1 MSLAQSGMYPDG
13 AQYRKI
19 NDLGDNMR
27 QLNWLAAALAT
38 VLLAS
43 GCAAKAP
50 AVDTAAEA
58 QAVRDRSAEWLGLA
72 QAKDAAG
79 IASGIYTSD
88 AVTMFDGQIRH
99 GAAEIQAGME
109 AEAAAMPNSTISW
122 TTSDVRVSAS
132 GDMAYETG
140 SWTFDPDGDG
150 EALSM
155 SGEFIT
161 VWTKVDGS
169 WRAAA
174 DAGTSPQAEEPAAPQ
189 AETAA

>member
-1 MSLAQSGMYPDG
+1 
-13 AQYRKI
+13 
-19 NDLGDNMR
+19 MR
-27 QLNWLAAALAT
+27 QVTWFAAALAT
-38 VLLAS
+38 ALVAS

-50 AVDTAAEA
+50 PVDVAAEA
-58 QAVRDRSAEWLGLA
+58 QAVRDRSAEWLKLA

-79 IASGIYTSD
+79 IAGGIYTAD
-88 AVTMFDGQIRH
+88 AITLFDGSIRH

-109 AEAAAMPNSTISW
+109 AETAAMPNATISW
-122 TTSDVRVSAS
+122 TTSDVRVSSS

-150 EALSM
+150 EQPSTT
-155 SGEFIT
+155 GEFVT
-161 VWTKVDGS
+161 VWVKADGA

-174 DAGTSPQAEEPAAPQ
+174 DAGTSPKAEETPAPE

>member
-1 MSLAQSGMYPDG
+1 
-13 AQYRKI
+13 
-19 NDLGDNMR
+19 MR
-27 QLNWLAAALAT
+27 QVKWLLAALAT
-38 VLLAS
+38 ALVAS

-58 QAVRDRSAEWLGLA
+58 QAVRDRSAEWLRFA

-79 IASGIYTSD
+79 IASGMYTAD
-88 AVTMFDGQIRH
+88 AVTMFDGQIRK

-109 AEAAAMPNSTISW
+109 AEMAAMPNSTINW
-122 TTSDVRVSAS
+122 TTSDVRVASS

-150 EALSM
+150 EQPAD
-155 SGEFIT
+155 SGEFVT
-161 VWTKVDGS
+161 VWVKVDGV

-174 DAGTSPQAEEPAAPQ
+174 DAGTSPKAEEPAAPEV
-189 AETAA
+189 ETAA

>member
-1 MSLAQSGMYPDG
+1 
-13 AQYRKI
+13 
-19 NDLGDNMR
+19 MR
-27 QLNWLAAALAT
+27 QMNLLSAVLAT
-38 VLLAS
+38 ALLAS

-58 QAVRDRSAEWLGLA
+58 QAVRDRSAEWLKLA

-79 IASGIYTSD
+79 IASGIYTAD
-88 AVTMFDGQIRH
+88 AVTLFDGSIRH

-109 AEAAAMPNSTISW
+109 AETAAMPNATISW
-122 TTSDVRVSAS
+122 STSDVRVSSS

-150 EALSM
+150 EQPAD
-155 SGEFIT
+155 SGEFVT
-161 VWTKVDGS
+161 VWVKVDGA

-174 DAGTSPQAEEPAAPQ
+174 DAGTSPKAEEPAAPE

>member
-1 MSLAQSGMYPDG
+1 
-13 AQYRKI
+13 
-19 NDLGDNMR
+19 MR

-38 VLLAS
+38 AVVAS

-58 QAVRDRSAEWLGLA
+58 QAVRDRSAEWLKLA

-79 IASGIYTSD
+79 IASGVYTSD
-88 AVTMFDGQIRH
+88 AVTLFDGTIRH
-99 GAAEIQAGME
+99 GAAEIQSGME
-109 AEAAAMPNSTISW
+109 AETAAMPNATISW
-122 TTSDVRVSAS
+122 TTSDVRVSSS

-150 EALSM
+150 EQPAD
-155 SGEFIT
+155 SGEFVT
-161 VWTKVDGS
+161 VWVKVDGA

-174 DAGTSPQAEEPAAPQ
+174 DAGTSPKAEEPAAPES
-189 AETAA
+189 ETAA

>member
-1 MSLAQSGMYPDG
+1 
-13 AQYRKI
+13 
-19 NDLGDNMR
+19 MR
-27 QLNWLAAALAT
+27 QVTWLSAALAT
-38 VLLAS
+38 ALVAS

-58 QAVRDRSAEWLGLA
+58 QAVRDRSAEWLVLA
-72 QAKDAAG
+72 QAKDAAS
-79 IASGIYTSD
+79 IASEIYVQD
-88 AVTMFDGQIRH
+88 AVTLFDGTIRH

-109 AEAAAMPNSTISW
+109 AETAAMPNATISW
-122 TTSDVRVSAS
+122 TTRDVRVAAS

-150 EALSM
+150 EQPSA
-155 SGEFIT
+155 SGEFVT
-161 VWTKVDGS
+161 VWVKVDGA

-174 DAGTSPQAEEPAAPQ
+174 DAGTSPKAEEPAAPE

>member
-1 MSLAQSGMYPDG
+1 
-13 AQYRKI
+13 
-19 NDLGDNMR
+19 MR
-27 QLNWLAAALAT
+27 QLNWLAAALAAA
-38 VLLAS
+38 VMAA

-58 QAVRDRSAEWLGLA
+58 QAVRDRSAEWLKLA

-79 IASGIYTSD
+79 IASGIYTTD
-88 AVTMFDGQIRH
+88 AVTMFDGQIRK

-109 AEAAAMPNSTISW
+109 AETAAMPNATISW

-161 VWTKVDGS
+161 VWTKVDGT

>member
-1 MSLAQSGMYPDG
+1 
-13 AQYRKI
+13 
-19 NDLGDNMR
+19 MR
-27 QLNWLAAALAT
+27 QMNLLSAVLAT
-38 VLLAS
+38 ALLAS

-58 QAVRDRSAEWLGLA
+58 QAVRDRSAEWLKLA

-79 IASGIYTSD
+79 IASGIYTAD
-88 AVTMFDGQIRH
+88 AVTLFDGSIRH

-109 AEAAAMPNSTISW
+109 AETAAMPNATISW
-122 TTSDVRVSAS
+122 STSDVRVSSS

-150 EALSM
+150 EQPAD
-155 SGEFIT
+155 SGEFVT
-161 VWTKVDGS
+161 VWVKVDGA

-174 DAGTSPQAEEPAAPQ
+174 DAGTSPKAEDPAAPE